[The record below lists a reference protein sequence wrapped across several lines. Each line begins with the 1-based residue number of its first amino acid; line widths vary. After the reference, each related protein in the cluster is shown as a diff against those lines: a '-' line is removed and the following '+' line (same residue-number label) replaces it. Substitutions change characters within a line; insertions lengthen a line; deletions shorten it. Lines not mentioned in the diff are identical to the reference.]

1 MASLTLQD
9 GRTITFP
16 DGLQPDQVKKIVTA
30 AQASMPW
37 SDVPRQAMENFPS
50 SVLQFGKNLIHPIL
64 HPSETFQSL
73 QDVVAGAAE
82 NILGPSPLQGNETL
96 KRMGIVA
103 QRDPKDIDR
112 EQAMASSVGAAL
124 KDRYGGIENFKRTV
138 ATDPVGFTGDVAAI
152 AAGGMGAATRLG
164 RLTGM
169 AKPKIPPL
177 PRPPGQT
184 RASMALLRNA
194 APKDARAFADLGDEA
209 MLLDASPSMTGLAQG
224 VAPLPGKSRNSIVDE
239 LFARQQGRSKRLVAD
254 TTATLGKTRDPTLLK
269 ELLNK
274 LHQRRSGPIY
284 EKAFKEA
291 PALPG
296 TLDDILATQLTS
308 PTETLALSSRKTG
321 LGIFDEI
328 DDAMKAETP
337 EIAARRLM
345 SIRQNLDAQIVHD
358 RDAFNALSSADKAGQ
373 GPLKQA
379 RAAIDDILKNRVPGI
394 REGDAIVAESKGRQR
409 SVDYGFN
416 ALEGGKYAISPE
428 RMTRDLGKL
437 DKRFVGEGMKADIRA
452 AMGTQANDLP
462 ALRKKV
468 GGDLDFNREKLA
480 QVFGHD
486 KPDRLVKSID
496 REERFGQ
503 SYADV
508 TRNSQT
514 AQRLEGARA
523 VSAPD
528 APRFSGQETVLGMS
542 IKGTAKLLNAV
553 VAKTIGKA
561 HKPTADAL
569 TKALIAKGP
578 EARQLLNALMTGDV
592 RLRAKILTGLLAE
605 QSAAGAVER
614 SHH

>member
-9 GRTITFP
+9 GRTISFP

-30 AQASMPW
+30 AQAPMPW
-37 SDVPRQAMENFPS
+37 SDVPGQYLKNLPASAMK
-50 SVLQFGKNLIHPIL
+50 FGK
-64 HPSETFQSL
+64 S
-73 QDVVAGAAE
+73 VVE
-82 NILGPSPLQGNETL
+82 QIRHPLQTYEGLGHGVRAMTDLTRESMFPGMSKLTGKDPAPETQE
-96 KRMGIVA
+96 IS
-103 QRDPKDIDR
+103 Q
-112 EQAMASSVGAAL
+112 SL
-124 KDRYGGIENFKRTV
+124 KDRYVGEENIKRTI
-138 ATDPVGFTGDVAAI
+138 ATDPFGATVEALSVLAGGSAAI
-152 AAGGMGAATRLG
+152 PRLAGRAT
-164 RLTGM
+164 M
-169 AKPKIPPL
+169 PAI

-194 APKDARAFADLGDEA
+194 APKDARAFSDLGDEA
-209 MLLDASPSMTGLAQG
+209 MLLDVSPSMTGLAQG

-254 TTATLGKTRDPTLLK
+254 TTATLGKARDPTLLK

-416 ALEGGKYAISPE
+416 SLEGGKYAISPE

-437 DKRFVGEGMKADIRA
+437 DKRFVGEGMKADIRT

-468 GGDLDFNREKLA
+468 GGDLDFNREKIA
-480 QVFGHD
+480 QVFGRD

-503 SYADV
+503 SYADI

-514 AQRLEGARA
+514 AQRLEGSRA

-528 APRFSGQETVLGMS
+528 VPRFSGQETVLGMS

-592 RLRAKILTGLLAE
+592 RSRAKIITALLSE
-605 QSAAGAVER
+605 QSAVNALQY
-614 SHH
+614 SHR

>member
-9 GRTITFP
+9 GRTISFP
-16 DGLQPDQVKKIVTA
+16 DGLQPDQVKKIVAA
-30 AQASMPW
+30 AQASTPW
-37 SDVPRQAMENFPS
+37 SDVPRQAMRNLPAS
-50 SVLQFGKNLIHPIL
+50 ALQFGKNLIHPIL
-64 HPSETFQSL
+64 HPLETYESL
-73 QDVVAGAAE
+73 GKVTKGVGDMSREAMFPGLSRLTGKEADPQATEAAG
-82 NILGPSPLQGNETL
+82 N
-96 KRMGIVA
+96 
-103 QRDPKDIDR
+103 
-112 EQAMASSVGAAL
+112 VGQAL
-124 KDRYGGIENFKRTV
+124 KERYGGVENLKRTL
-138 ATDPVGFTGDVAAI
+138 ATDPVGASGDLAAVF
-152 AAGGMGAATRLG
+152 AGGGGAAARLAG
-164 RLTGM
+164 LGKIR
-169 AKPKIPPL
+169 IPPL
-177 PRPPGQT
+177 PRPAGQT

-224 VAPLPGKSRNSIVDE
+224 VAPLPGKARNSIVEE

-254 TTATLGKTRDPTLLK
+254 TTSTLGKARDPTLLK

-274 LHQRRSGPIY
+274 LHQRRSGLIY
-284 EKAFKEA
+284 EKAFKDA

-437 DKRFVGEGMKADIRA
+437 DKRFVGEGMKADIRT
-452 AMGTQANDLP
+452 AMGTQANDLA

-468 GGDLDFNREKLA
+468 GGDLDFNREKIA
-480 QVFGHD
+480 QVFGQN

-503 SYADV
+503 SYADIA
-508 TRNSQT
+508 RNSQT
-514 AQRLEGARA
+514 AQRLEGSRA

-528 APRFSGQETVLGMS
+528 APRFSGQETVLGLTA
-542 IKGTAKLLNAV
+542 KGTAKLLNAV
-553 VAKTIGKA
+553 VAKTIGRA

-569 TKALIAKGP
+569 TRALIAKGP
-578 EARQLLNALMTGDV
+578 EARQLLNALMTGDARSRV
-592 RLRAKILTGLLAE
+592 KILTALLAE
-605 QSAAGAVER
+605 QSAVGALEH
-614 SHH
+614 SHR